1 MNAPPP
7 TYVYR
12 ITHAANIPWILDH
25 GLCAAGSGQ
34 VDAGFTV
41 IGNEDL
47 IGKRKTRTVPI
58 APHGVLDDY
67 VPFYFCTHS
76 VMLYNIHTGVGVP
89 QKAQRDIVYLVSTVE
104 RVQGAGLAFVF
115 TDRHAYV
122 ANAGYFSNLSDLT
135 RLDWTLIR
143 GRDFKRDTNRPD
155 KMDLRAAE
163 FLVHRQLPVGA
174 LAGIAC
180 FDDGRTDLVRAE
192 VAQRNLST
200 PVKTV
205 RSWYF

>member
-1 MNAPPP
+1 MNALPS
-7 TYVYR
+7 TSVYR
-12 ITHAANIPWILDH
+12 ITHIANVPWILDH

-34 VDAGFTV
+34 SDPNFRV

-47 IGKRKTRTVPI
+47 IGKRKTRPVPI

-76 VMLYNIHTGVGVP
+76 VMLYNIHTGFGVP
-89 QKAQRDIVYLVSTVE
+89 QQPQRDIVYLVSTVE
-104 RVQGAGLAFVF
+104 RVRQAQCGFVF

-122 ANAGYFSNLSDLT
+122 ANASYFSDPADLT

-143 GRDFKRDTNRPD
+143 GRDFRRDPNRPD

-163 FLVHRQLPVGA
+163 FLVRERLPVA
-174 LAGIAC
+174 TLAGIGC
-180 FDDGRTDLVRAE
+180 FDEAAAATLRTQI
-192 VAQRNLST
+192 AQRTLTT
-200 PVKTV
+200 PVKTK
-205 RSWYF
+205 REWYF

>member
-1 MNAPPP
+1 LNAPVS

-25 GLCAAGSGQ
+25 GLRAAGSGQ
-34 VDAGFTV
+34 VDAHFTV

-47 IGKRKTRTVPI
+47 IGKRKTRAVPI

-76 VMLYNIHTGVGVP
+76 VMLYNIHTGVGVH
-89 QKAQRDIVYLVSTVE
+89 QKPQRDIVYLVSTVE
-104 RVQGAGLAFVF
+104 RVHGAGLPFVF

-122 ANAGYFSNLSDLT
+122 ANATYFSNPSDLT
-135 RLDWTLIR
+135 RLDWALIR
-143 GRDFKRDTNRPD
+143 GRDFRRDPNRPD

-163 FLVHRQLPVGA
+163 FLVHQQFPVEA
-174 LAGIAC
+174 LAGVAC
-180 FDDGRTDLVRAE
+180 FDDAQTDSIRAE
-192 VAQRNLST
+192 VATRSLTMS
-200 PVKTV
+200 VKTV
-205 RSWYF
+205 RGWYF